1 MDDKQFEK
9 RMELL
14 KKSYDRIEPQLDPE
28 AVFAQIEAENTM
40 QQAEESNTTQKPPSK
55 WQKPAVWIA
64 SIASVLLVG
73 VLVSSYVINPS
84 TFVQTTEQKQEQ
96 EQKHEQKQ
104 EQKLEQEYDEW
115 LSNFTKKYQEKREQ
129 MRKELDIPEK
139 EFSEISLIQNADN
152 EVYSLPKRKEMF
164 LEIQSVNNDFF
175 KGLETDILD
184 DLQTPREL
192 IQHIETYEGPMTF
205 EESYYFYSIYSYRA
219 EDIALYYSNKL
230 AQFEKVLSQKPTSFP
245 ADLNQLIASANK
257 QYLELR
263 YNGESFEFK
272 PNAVFGKD
280 APEYIDRLHPDVLGY
295 FKYLATGSLLIG
307 GELRYSIE
315 DSATILRLY
324 EQTLLGDFRTEED
337 NYNVLKGEFENT
349 WLAIFKGTET
359 APIRTKNGQYKP
371 EYMDLLTIIAN
382 GEYGEAM
389 RETAQLILD
398 EIKVTGQS
406 KTLEQLTTDDIW
418 MGILHLRKDVFM
430 QTQDG
435 TTSIEIDDN
444 WIEQTKLLY
453 NTFVDTKD
461 DAMIDTLDPIN
472 IVSLFLYA
480 YGIHDRETA
489 QRLLS
494 DNVDINTVVQF
505 DGMGNFTALHEI
517 GDSSLNIRA
526 TVKSAAH
533 GVIGQQLS
541 FKLTTV
547 ATENGGTRYLISA
560 INN

>member
-96 EQKHEQKQ
+96 KQ
-104 EQKLEQEYDEW
+104 EQEYDEW

-175 KGLETDILD
+175 KRLETDILD

-192 IQHIETYEGPMTF
+192 IQHIETYEDPMTF

-230 AQFEKVLSQKPTSFP
+230 AQYEKVLSQKPTSFP
-245 ADLNQLIASANK
+245 ADLNQLIAAANN

-280 APEYIDRLHPDVLGY
+280 APEYIDRLHPDILGY

-307 GELRYSIE
+307 GELRYSTE

-324 EQTLLGDFRTEED
+324 EQTLLAD
-337 NYNVLKGEFENT
+337 NSDEYNDNFNVLKGEFENT
-349 WLAIFKGTET
+349 WLVIFKGTET
-359 APIRTKNGQYKP
+359 APIRTKSGQFKS
-371 EYMDLLTIIAN
+371 EYMDLLAKIAN
-382 GEYGEAM
+382 GEYGEAT

-406 KTLEQLTTDDIW
+406 KTLEQLTTYDIW
-418 MGILHLRKDVFM
+418 MGILHLREDIFM

-435 TTSIEIDDN
+435 TTSIAIDDN

-461 DAMIDTLDPIN
+461 DAMIDTLNPIN

-480 YGIHDRETA
+480 HGVGDRDIA
-489 QRLLS
+489 QRLLT
-494 DNVDINTVVQF
+494 DDVDINAVVQF
-505 DGMGNFTALHEI
+505 DGMENFTALHAI

-541 FKLTTV
+541 FKLTSV

>member
-64 SIASVLLVG
+64 SIASVLLLG

-96 EQKHEQKQ
+96 QQKQ
-104 EQKLEQEYDEW
+104 KQEQEYDEW

-192 IQHIETYEGPMTF
+192 IQHIETYEDPMTI
-205 EESYYFYSIYSYRA
+205 EESNYFYSIYSYRA

-230 AQFEKVLSQKPTSFP
+230 AQYEKVLSQKPTSFP
-245 ADLNQLIASANK
+245 ADLNQLIASANN
-257 QYLELR
+257 QYLELL

-280 APEYIDRLHPDVLGY
+280 APEYIDRLHPGVLGY

-315 DSATILRLY
+315 DSATILHLY
-324 EQTLLGDFRTEED
+324 EQTLLADNSYEYNDDF
-337 NYNVLKGEFENT
+337 NVLKGEFENT

-359 APIRTKNGQYKP
+359 NPIRTKTGQYKP
-371 EYMDLLTIIAN
+371 EYMDLLAKIAN

-406 KTLEQLTTDDIW
+406 KTLEQLTTYDIW
-418 MGILHLRKDVFM
+418 MGILHLRKDIFM

-435 TTSIEIDDN
+435 TTSIAIDDN

-453 NTFVDTKD
+453 NAFVYTKD
-461 DAMIDTLDPIN
+461 DAMIDTLNPIN

-480 YGIHDRETA
+480 HGVGDRDIA
-489 QRLLS
+489 QKLLT
-494 DNVDINTVVQF
+494 DDVDINTVVQF
-505 DGMGNFTALHEI
+505 DGMESFTALHEI

>member
-28 AVFAQIEAENTM
+28 AVFVQIEAENTM

-96 EQKHEQKQ
+96 KQ
-104 EQKLEQEYDEW
+104 DQEYDEW

-164 LEIQSVNNDFF
+164 LEIQTVNNDFF

-192 IQHIETYEGPMTF
+192 IQHIETYDGLMTF
-205 EESYYFYSIYSYRA
+205 EESFYFYSIYSYRA

-230 AQFEKVLSQKPTSFP
+230 AQYEKVLSQKPTSFP
-245 ADLNQLIASANK
+245 ADLNQLIASANN

-280 APEYIDRLHPDVLGY
+280 APEYMDRLHPGVLGY

-324 EQTLLGDFRTEED
+324 EQTLLAD
-337 NYNVLKGEFENT
+337 NSYEYNDNFNVLKGEFENT

-359 APIRTKNGQYKP
+359 NPIRTKTGQYKP

-406 KTLEQLTTDDIW
+406 KTLEQLTTYDIW
-418 MGILHLRKDVFM
+418 MGILHLRKDIFM

-435 TTSIEIDDN
+435 TTSIAIDDN

-453 NTFVDTKD
+453 NSYVETRDDTI
-461 DAMIDTLDPIN
+461 IDTLNPIN

-480 YGIHDRETA
+480 HGVGDRDIA
-489 QRLLS
+489 QRLLT
-494 DNVDINTVVQF
+494 DDVDINTVVQF
-505 DGMGNFTALHEI
+505 DGMGSFTALHEI